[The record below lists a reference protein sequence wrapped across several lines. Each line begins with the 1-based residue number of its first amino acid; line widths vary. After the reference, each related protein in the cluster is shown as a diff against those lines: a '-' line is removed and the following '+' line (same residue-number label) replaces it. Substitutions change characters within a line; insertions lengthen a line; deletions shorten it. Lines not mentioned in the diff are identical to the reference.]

1 MFLQN
6 VMAIT
11 FLKPF
16 KNVLK
21 RFVLAGYI
29 SDLFCLHDNI
39 RPGNITISLFF
50 GALK

>member
-6 VMAIT
+6 VTGET

-21 RFVLAGYI
+21 RFVLAGM
-29 SDLFCLHDNI
+29 SQTGRSRFAREQLNTCH
-39 RPGNITISLFF
+39 T
-50 GALK
+50 